1 MIDQMFW
8 EDVLSRNM
16 MFSEQNDELRATKV
30 ELTAEL
36 EEANARIDK
45 FDQEHED
52 GIKREKKALEDAKA
66 LEEEVSQLK

>member
-16 MFSEQNDELRATKV
+16 MLSEQNDELRATKV